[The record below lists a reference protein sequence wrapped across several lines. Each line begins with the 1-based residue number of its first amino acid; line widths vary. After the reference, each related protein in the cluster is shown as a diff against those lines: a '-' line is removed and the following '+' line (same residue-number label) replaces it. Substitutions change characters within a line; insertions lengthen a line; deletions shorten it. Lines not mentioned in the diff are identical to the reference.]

1 MKNIQFSWDE
11 NKAKSNLA
19 KHKISFDEAKTVFD
33 DDNARLIYDPDHS
46 EDEDRFILLGLSCK
60 LKVLTVVHCFKDK
73 DNNIRIISARKSTKN
88 EERQYKEYLS

>member
-60 LKVLTVVHCFKDK
+60 LKVLTVVHCYKDSE
-73 DNNIRIISARKSTKN
+73 NNIRIISARKSTKN
-88 EERQYKEYLS
+88 EEKQYKEFLL